1 MPSFEPVFVVA
12 ILLLLG
18 VLAGKLSSRFGVP
31 ALLLFLLIGMLAGS
45 DGPGGIDFTNAPLA
59 AAVGS
64 IALALILFSGGLD
77 TRWQAVRPV
86 LWSGISLAT
95 VGTLITG
102 AVAGLAAVYI
112 FDYPLLFGLLAGSI
126 ISSTDAAAVFSILR
140 SRGIGLR
147 GKLRPLLE
155 LESATNDPMA
165 VFLTLGLSEL
175 IVGSETEPISLVF
188 LFIRQMGL
196 GALVGIAFAR
206 AAVWVLNKIK
216 LEYEGLY
223 PVLTL
228 AIVLLVF
235 SAASAVEGSG
245 FLAVYLAGLTMSRH
259 RLIHKRSLARFHDG
273 VGWLMQ
279 IAMFLVLGLLVFPS
293 QIPGVAPPSL
303 GLALVL
309 MFIARPLA
317 VWVTLIFSG
326 FSWREKALIAWVGLR
341 GALPIV
347 LATFPLAAGVPLAPE
362 IFNVV
367 FFVVLLSVALQGT
380 TIARIASWLGVVDT
394 TAAEGD
400 RPELV
405 TGGDDNRSITEV
417 TIPANSWVDGRRV
430 VELDFPT
437 GMWLSLIARG
447 DEFLVP
453 QGPTVLKSG
462 DRLTLLAS
470 ENEKER
476 VLELLESGSA
486 QTPAS
491 RLSRE

>member
-12 ILLLLG
+12 ILLLFG

-86 LWSGISLAT
+86 LWSGIFLAT

-102 AVAGLAAVYI
+102 AVGGLAAVYI

-165 VFLTLGLSEL
+165 VFLTIGLSEL
-175 IVGSETEPISLVF
+175 IVSAETEPISLVF

-196 GALVGIAFAR
+196 GALVGIALAR
-206 AAVWVLNKIK
+206 AAVWALNKIK

-228 AIVLLVF
+228 AIVLLIF
-235 SAASAVEGSG
+235 SATSAIEGSG

-273 VGWLMQ
+273 IGWLMQ

-293 QIPGVAPPSL
+293 QIPGVALPSL

-309 MFIARPLA
+309 MFVARPLA
-317 VWVTLIFSG
+317 VWITLAYRG

-367 FFVVLLSVALQGT
+367 FFIVLLSVALQGT
-380 TIARIASWLGVVDT
+380 TIARVAHWLRVVDT
-394 TAAEGD
+394 VAAEGD

-405 TGGDDNRSITEV
+405 TGGDERRSITEV
-417 TIPANSWVDGRRV
+417 TIPADSWVDGRRV

-476 VLELLESGSA
+476 VLELLESGRA
-486 QTPAS
+486 QAPRA

>member
-77 TRWQAVRPV
+77 TRWRAVRPV
-86 LWSGISLAT
+86 VWSGMSLAT

-102 AVAGLAAVYI
+102 AVGGLAAVYI

-165 VFLTLGLSEL
+165 VFLTIGLSEL
-175 IVGSETEPISLVF
+175 IINAETEAISLVF
-188 LFIRQMGL
+188 LFVRQMGL
-196 GALVGIAFAR
+196 GALVGIALAR

-228 AIVLLVF
+228 ATVLLIF
-235 SAASAVEGSG
+235 SATSAIEGSG

-293 QIPGVAPPSL
+293 QIPTVALPSL
-303 GLALVL
+303 GLTLVL
-309 MFIARPLA
+309 MFVARPVA
-317 VWVTLIFSG
+317 VWIALAFSE
-326 FSWREKALIAWVGLR
+326 FSWREKALVAWVGLR

-367 FFVVLLSVALQGT
+367 FFVVLISVALQGT
-380 TIARIASWLGVVDT
+380 TISRVAHWLGVVDE
-394 TAAEGD
+394 TAVEGD
-400 RPELV
+400 RPELI
-405 TGGDDNRSITEV
+405 TGGDERRSITEV
-417 TIPANSWVDGRRV
+417 IIPADSWVDGRRV

-447 DEFLVP
+447 DQFLVP
-453 QGPTVLKSG
+453 QGPTVLSAG
-462 DRLTLLAS
+462 DRLTILAS
-470 ENEKER
+470 PEEKER
-476 VLELLESGSA
+476 VIELLESGRA
-486 QTPAS
+486 GLKEVT
-491 RLSRE
+491 RLPG

>member
-1 MPSFEPVFVVA
+1 MPSFEPILVVA
-12 ILLLLG
+12 VLLLLG

-31 ALLLFLLIGMLAGS
+31 ALLLFLLLGMLAGS
-45 DGPGGIDFTNAPLA
+45 DGPGGIAFTNAPLA

-64 IALALILFSGGLD
+64 IALSFILFSGGLD
-77 TRWQAVRPV
+77 TRWRAVRPV

-95 VGTLITG
+95 LGTVVTA

-147 GKLRPLLE
+147 GRLRPLLE
-155 LESATNDPMA
+155 FESATNDPMA
-165 VFLTLGLSEL
+165 VFLTIGLSEL
-175 IVGSETEPISLVF
+175 IVNAEAEPISLVF
-188 LFIRQMGL
+188 LFVRQMGL
-196 GALVGIAFAR
+196 GALVGISLAR
-206 AAVWVLNKIK
+206 GAVWALNKIK

-235 SAASAVEGSG
+235 SVSSAIEGSG

-259 RLIHKRSLARFHDG
+259 RLIHKRSLGRFHDG

-293 QIPGVAPPSL
+293 QLPHVALPSL

-309 MFIARPLA
+309 MFVARPVA
-317 VWVTLIFSG
+317 VWITLAFSG
-326 FSWREKALIAWVGLR
+326 FSGREKLLISWVGLR

-362 IFNVV
+362 IFDVV

-380 TIARIASWLGVVDT
+380 TIARVARWLGVVDT
-394 TAAEGD
+394 TAVEGD

-405 TGGDDNRSITEV
+405 TGGDQKRSLTNV

-430 VELDFPT
+430 VELDLPA
-437 GMWLSLIARG
+437 GMWLSLVGRG

-453 QGPTVLKSG
+453 QGPTVLKAG
-462 DRLTLLAS
+462 DRLTVLAS
-470 ENEKER
+470 PSEKEQ
-476 VLELLESGSA
+476 VESLLNSA
-486 QTPAS
+486 PGRSPGRPHQ
-491 RLSRE
+491 